1 MVQGNWQLSNGDRN
15 QVAIVET
22 WISPEAGMGSPGR
35 AGVLQVSLP
44 ATGRL
49 KLGVGVFVVLM
60 WLSVHGE

>member
-15 QVAIVET
+15 QVAIGRT
-22 WISPEAGMGSPGR
+22 WIFPEAGMGSPGQV
-35 AGVLQVSLP
+35 GVLQVSLT